1 MQTPAPKGNTALPPG
16 TSTPQTRRASRRRR
30 ILVGLVGIAAAV
42 VVTISM
48 TRDWPPALDDASPAP
63 DAAAPSASAIEPKAD
78 TTPAPPAPVAAAPH
92 ADLPKAEHPKT
103 VQKPKPVRN
112 AAPSKSVAAVSVPP
126 PPAKTAAAERTRTVA
141 VEREASAAPKTVV
154 TPEITGAGAV
164 TITGCLE
171 TTVREDRFRL
181 TDTEGAEAPKA
192 RGWRSGFLK
201 KRPAPVELVQA
212 PDKEALLKYVG
223 HRVSATGVLTDRELK
238 VHSFEP
244 AGAACS

>member
-1 MQTPAPKGNTALPPG
+1 MQTPAPKGNTAPPPG

-30 ILVGLVGIAAAV
+30 VLVGLVGIAAAV
-42 VVTISM
+42 VVTLSM

-63 DAAAPSASAIEPKAD
+63 DAAAPSASAIEPQAE
-78 TTPAPPAPVAAAPH
+78 TTPAPVAAAPH
-92 ADLPKAEHPKT
+92 AELPKAEHPKT

-112 AAPSKSVAAVSVPP
+112 AAPSKSVAVSSVPA
-126 PPAKTAAAERTRTVA
+126 PPAKTAAAERARSVT
-141 VEREASAAPKTVV
+141 VEREASAAPKTVA